1 MEESEHLSRVGD
13 ATLRE
18 RLRYHVQQAGDLCG
32 DLFVNERLGASGS
45 RFGGLGVRVRRP
57 LHDLV
62 RFYLDVFA
70 VRQGSFNFFLSRALA
85 TLSRELDE
93 LLDTWPRADFEDLRQ
108 RVTSLSERAAQL
120 ERKVEALQRAGQEK
134 T

>member
-18 RLRYHVQQAGDLCG
+18 RLGYHVRRAEELCG
-32 DLFVNERLGASGS
+32 DLFVNEQLGPSRS
-45 RFGGLGVRVRRP
+45 RFGGVAARLRRP

-85 TLSRELDE
+85 TLSRELDV
-93 LLDTWPRADFEDLRQ
+93 LLDTRSRADFEELRE

-120 ERKVEALQRAGQEK
+120 ERKVEALQRAGEEK